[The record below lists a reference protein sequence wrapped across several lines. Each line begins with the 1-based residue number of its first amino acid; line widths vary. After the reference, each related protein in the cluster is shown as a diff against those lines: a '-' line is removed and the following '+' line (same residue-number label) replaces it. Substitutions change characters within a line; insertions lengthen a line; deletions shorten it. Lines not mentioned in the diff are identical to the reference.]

1 MNYSDLKKDT
11 IVTTPGIKVDKKKY
25 KLDVAATGFSLMSNK
40 RITNVFRLS
49 CNLNEEI
56 DLKKLQTAISNILP
70 RFPYYRVSIKKGFFW
85 GKLVTN
91 LAIPEI
97 QAESKYPCQYI
108 PFGRNNLLYKI
119 IVDNYKISLEYH
131 HCLTD
136 GQGGLIFLNSLI
148 AEYFRIKGLSIED
161 WNDILLVKDKIDLL
175 EYENAYDRYKK
186 KKIKVRE
193 KNFIRRS
200 FYIPNKVEPPG
211 VFHLLNVYVSL
222 ESIKQKSKE
231 FNVSIT
237 ALLAAIYYDSLIEIQ
252 EKIHQNKIEELKPI
266 SIRIPVNLR
275 KILISKTMRN
285 FSSIVKLD
293 LDPRK
298 EKKSF
303 RTTVKEIHNT
313 LKNQIQKDKFIYKI
327 SRNIKIANML
337 IMHIIL
343 FQIKRFIVR
352 TFYYF
357 VNTPFYSGMIS
368 NLGQV
373 SIPKLLEKYIDSYE
387 FTVGPSAGCKE
398 RISLVSYRDKLV
410 LTFSSVIKE
419 SILVDVFKRKLEEL
433 GL

>member
-1 MNYSDLKKDT
+1 MNDSNLKNNKAAAT
-11 IVTTPGIKVDKKKY
+11 LGIKADKKKY
-25 KLDVAATGFSLMSNK
+25 KLDVAATGFSLMANK

-56 DLKKLQTAISNILP
+56 DTKKLQTAISMILT

-91 LAIPEI
+91 PAIPEI
-97 QAESKYPCQYI
+97 QTDSKYPCQYI
-108 PFGRNNLLYKI
+108 PFGINRLLYKI
-119 IVDNYKISLEYH
+119 IVDKSKISIEYH

-136 GQGGLIFLNSLI
+136 GLGGLVFLNSLI
-148 AEYFRIKGLSIED
+148 AEYYRIKGLSIEG
-161 WNDILLVKDKIDLL
+161 WKDILLTKDKIDLL
-175 EYENAYDRYKK
+175 EYEDAYDRYKK

-193 KNFIRRS
+193 KNFIRRN

-211 VFHLLNVYVSL
+211 IFHLRKEIVSL
-222 ESIKQKSKE
+222 ESIKQKSME

-237 ALLAAIYYDSLIEIQ
+237 ALLGAIYYDSLIEIQ
-252 EKIHQNKIEELKPI
+252 EKIYQNKTEKLKPI
-266 SIRIPVNLR
+266 SIRIPINLR
-275 KILISKTMRN
+275 KILISRTMRN

-303 RTTVKEIHNT
+303 GTTVKEIHNT
-313 LKNQIQKDKFIYKI
+313 LKNQIQKNIFIYKI

-337 IMHIIL
+337 IMHIVP

-368 NLGQV
+368 NLGKV
-373 SIPKLLEKYIDSYE
+373 STPKLLEKYIDSYE

-398 RISLVSYRDKLV
+398 RISVVSYKDKLV
-410 LTFSSVIKE
+410 LTFSSVLKE
-419 SILVDVFKRKLEEL
+419 PILVEVFKRKLEEL
-433 GL
+433 GI